1 MIPLSVQLYT
11 IRDQTS
17 NDFAAAMNAVA
28 AIGYP
33 SVELAGYGN
42 LKTAK
47 EARKALDDAGLTVAG
62 AHAPIE
68 QLETNVEKVLDD
80 AEIVGTTIIVCPYL
94 PEPRRKD
101 AEGWKQAAKSLNAAG
116 RAAHERGIELAYHNH
131 SFEFQQFDGKT
142 GLDILFD
149 NSDSHLVK
157 AEIDVYWVEH
167 GGEDPAQRINKLG
180 ERVIALHLKDMAAG
194 PEKRFAEVGTG
205 ILNFKSILAAGEK
218 SRVRFG
224 AVEQDNCYGK
234 STLEAIRTSFENL
247 KKMK

>member
-17 NDFAAAMNAVA
+17 KDFPAAMKQVA
-28 AIGYP
+28 EIGYP

-42 LKTAK
+42 LKTAS
-47 EARKALDDAGLTVAG
+47 EAKKALDDAGLKVAG
-62 AHAPIE
+62 MHAPIE
-68 QLETNVEKVLDD
+68 RLEKQIEQVLDD
-80 AEIVGTTIIVCPYL
+80 AETVGTTIVVCPFM

-101 AEGWKQAAKSLNAAG
+101 ADGWKQVARSLNAAG

-131 SFEFQQFDGKT
+131 SFEFQKFDGKT

-149 NSDSHLVK
+149 NSDAHLLK

-167 GGEDPAQRINKLG
+167 GGEDPAERINKLG
-180 ERVIALHLKDMAAG
+180 QRVIALHLKDMASG
-194 PEKRFAEVGTG
+194 EEKRFAEVGTG
-205 ILNFKSILAAGEK
+205 ILDFKSILAAGEK
-218 SRVRFG
+218 AGVKFG

-234 STLEAIRTSFENL
+234 STIEAIRTSFENL
-247 KKMK
+247 KRLA